1 MLLKYFYDEKLA
13 QASYLIACQ
22 GTGEAMIIDPMRNI
36 EPYLSEAKKEGL
48 NIVGAIET
56 HIHAD
61 FVSGSRELAAQTGAK
76 IYLSD
81 EGGKD
86 WSYENLDKIKHQ
98 LLKNED
104 TIKIGKVSFE
114 IIHTPG
120 HTPESISILL
130 TDGATGTGLPIGI
143 FTGDFV
149 FVGDVGR
156 PDLLEKAAGVKDSTE
171 NAAKDLYHSI
181 QRFKE
186 LPDYLQVW
194 PGHGA
199 GSACGKAL
207 GAVPTSTVGYEKQVN
222 WALKEEDSQTF
233 IGRLLDSQPEPPS
246 YFANMKKINKIG
258 APLLGELPK
267 TPQTTAYNELDKWLK
282 EGRQVI
288 DTRNAQRFSAGHLP
302 GSINIPYNKSFVNW
316 AGWLVDYQE
325 NVYFIANDDDA
336 AEIMKSLHS
345 IGIDKIAGYAS
356 ESIIKE
362 ASFLETYDH
371 ISPEEAENLIHR
383 DDVQVIDVR
392 SQSEWNAGHIKEAQ
406 HVMLGELPNRIKEI
420 PKDKTI
426 IAQCGSG
433 MRSAIGVSVLQ
444 ANGFKDVINLEGG
457 YEAWTQRKK

>member
-13 QASYLIACQ
+13 QASYLVACQ
-22 GTGEAMIIDPMRNI
+22 GTREALIIDPMRNI
-36 EPYLSEAKKEGL
+36 EPYLREAEKEGL

-61 FVSGSRELAAQTGAK
+61 FVSGSRELAAVTGAT

-86 WSYENLDKIKHQ
+86 WSYENLDNMKHQ
-98 LLKNED
+98 LLKDKD
-104 TIKIGKVSFE
+104 TITIGKVSFE

-171 NAAKDLYHSI
+171 KAAKDLFHSI

-186 LPDYLQVW
+186 LPDFLQVW

-222 WALKEEDSQTF
+222 WALKEEDIQTF
-233 IGRLLDSQPEPPS
+233 IAQLLDNQPEPPA
-246 YFANMKKINKIG
+246 YFANMKKINKVG
-258 APLLGELPK
+258 APLLSELPE
-267 TPQTTAYNELDKWLK
+267 TPKITAFNELDQWLK

-288 DTRNAQRFSAGHLP
+288 DTRSAQHFSAGHLP
-302 GSINIPYNKSFVNW
+302 GSISIPYNKSFVNW
-316 AGWLVDYQE
+316 AGWLVNYQE
-325 NVYFIANDDDA
+325 NVYLIADENHL
-336 AEIMKSLHS
+336 AEIINSLHS
-345 IGIDKIAGYAS
+345 IGIDRIAGYAS
-356 ESIIKE
+356 ELIIKE
-362 ASFLETYDH
+362 APSLETYDH
-371 ISPEEAENLIHR
+371 ISPEETEELLER
-383 DDVQVIDVR
+383 DDVLVVDVR
-392 SQSEWNAGHIKEAQ
+392 SQSEWKAGHIEGAQ
-406 HVMLGELPNRIKEI
+406 HVMLGELQKRINEI
-420 PKDKTI
+420 PKNKTI
-426 IAQCGSG
+426 ISQCGSG
-433 MRSAIGVSVLQ
+433 VRSAIGVSILQ
-444 ANGFKDVINLEGG
+444 ANGFKNVINLEGG
-457 YEAWTQRKK
+457 YTAWVQRKK